1 MTLLPSS
8 TVLRSFAIF
17 QISFYL
23 FTTRFLAKTQLGFP
37 SLYVQEE
44 DREHSTIY
52 TLVARQASHEES
64 LGNEQKI
71 TTTHV
76 SHEADGM
83 TSHKTVPFTRRNHVR

>member
-8 TVLRSFAIF
+8 TVLRSFAVF
-17 QISFYL
+17 QIFFYL
-23 FTTRFLAKTQLGFP
+23 FITLFLAKTQLGFP
-37 SLYVQEE
+37 GLYVQNE
-44 DREHSTIY
+44 DHEHSTTY

-83 TSHKTVPFTRRNHVR
+83 TSHKTIPFTNKA